1 MSKYVL
7 PPPLPTGLEG
17 MINPDSGFLC
27 MTSHWRPDP
36 EAADP
41 EMPGEKLSMSSYIP
55 VFPNEACLCGSGKRY
70 GDCCQPE
77 RLWRPVCPNPGR
89 QGFSLLKPQAATFR
103 NVNGDVIRERLM
115 ADRRLRCTDTGQAS
129 AFWVFHGH
137 PPVEDQY
144 GFLCFGDIELKHN
157 RTLLVTAM
165 SDLRMQ
171 TLLAL
176 LQEIADDCLAEPHMS
191 QDPILAI
198 DKKTSKMKR
207 VEGSKPRSEK
217 RRTTRRKRRRR

>member
-7 PPPLPTGLEG
+7 PPDLPAGLEG
-17 MINPDSGFLC
+17 MIHPDGGFLC

-41 EMPGEKLSMSSYIP
+41 EMPGQKLSMSSYIP

-70 GDCCQPE
+70 GACCQPE
-77 RLWRPVCPNPGR
+77 RLWHPVCPNPGR
-89 QGFSLLKPQAATFR
+89 QGYSLVKPQKATFR
-103 NVNGDVIRERLM
+103 NVNGNVVRERLM
-115 ADRRLRCTDTGQAS
+115 ADRRLRCTDTSQAS
-129 AFWVFHGH
+129 AFWVFHGY

-176 LQEIADDCLAEPHMS
+176 LQELAGDCLIEPHMS
-191 QDPILAI
+191 QDPVLVI
-198 DKKTSKMKR
+198 DKNTGKMRSIRSSKLQ
-207 VEGSKPRSEK
+207 SSK
-217 RRTTRRKRRRR
+217 RRSRQRRHRR